1 MHCSWNGNEYSLW
14 VFLVR
19 AATPLFCSSWKTLC
33 VCVCFCIITT
43 DEGGATLA
51 SPGESAP
58 ELERATSTEQ
68 VVPDLSRVEDLA
80 SWFKMGPGGFS
91 RNPENFAFINLKDY
105 LSNIEWVCYES
116 NHTHTHT
123 LITHTDHTH

>member
-1 MHCSWNGNEYSLW
+1 MNTVCGHFLSGLQPHCSVALGKRC
-14 VFLVR
+14 V
-19 AATPLFCSSWKTLC
+19 C

-116 NHTHTHT
+116 NHTH
-123 LITHTDHTH
+123 